1 MEQDT
6 KKWLGWGIPIVVAA
20 GLLAALYYG
29 RKHNEDV
36 AATPQAAQSI
46 APPAPVAEAPANYP
60 IEPTAGDQLPD
71 LADSDP
77 AMQESLLGA
86 VGQQLQELLV
96 PKDLIRHIVTT
107 VDNLPRKKT
116 AVQMWP
122 LKATGGQFAVTG
134 TDQELVLNE
143 ANFAR
148 YDSFVKLA
156 RNADV
161 KQVVAVYRRFYP
173 LFQQAYSELGYPDGY
188 FNNRLVQVID
198 HLLETPEVT
207 GPIKLTQPRVF
218 YEFADPALEERSA
231 GQKLL
236 IRMGSNHAAALK
248 MKLRELRREI
258 AKQSDQSAAQ

>member
-1 MEQDT
+1 MEQDA
-6 KKWLGWGIPIVVAA
+6 KKWLAWGIPIVVVA

-36 AATPQAAQSI
+36 AVTAPPTQTI
-46 APPAPVAEAPANYP
+46 APPAPAPAAPANYP
-60 IEPTAGDQLPD
+60 IEPTAEAQLPT
-71 LADSDP
+71 LADSDS

-86 VGQQLQELLV
+86 VGRRLQELLV

-116 AVQMWP
+116 AVQLRP
-122 LKATGGQFAVTG
+122 LKATGGQLAVTG
-134 TDQELVLNE
+134 ADQNLVLSE

-148 YDSFVKLA
+148 YDSFVKLVQ
-156 RNADV
+156 NTDV

-188 FNNRLVQVID
+188 FNNRLVEVID
-198 HLLETPEVT
+198 HLLEAPEVT

-258 AKQSDQSAAQ
+258 AKQPGQ